1 MDAPI
6 NSDFPLRPI
15 ATAEELMD
23 VAVGIEH
30 EAALRYEQLAA
41 MVARQGKPELATL
54 FERLAEL
61 EKEHEDELT
70 RWAERDGLRAP
81 QSPGFSWRM
90 PETFD
95 PADGGPASGP
105 YEALAVAVRNE
116 ERAFAFY
123 TYVAASALTEE
134 VRRRAE
140 GLAREELEHVG
151 LLRRWRREAFH
162 ASRHARRRTP
172 RTLEELFVLSTA
184 METASAAVNDA
195 AAAAVGA
202 SGAVEAAAVLRR
214 LADKARGHAQG
225 AVPEVPGS
233 DAAEGARAAGLLRS
247 GSLTA
252 EEAVRLSIRDAEE
265 ILDIYLAASE
275 QATEESLLN
284 ESQRLAEQS
293 LSRLALVRSLL
304 SNPDAVA
311 DAA

>member
-15 ATAEELMD
+15 GTAEELMD
-23 VAVGIEH
+23 VAVGMEH

-41 MVARQGKPELATL
+41 MVARQGNPELASL
-54 FERLAEL
+54 FGRLAEL
-61 EKEHEDELT
+61 EKGHEDELT
-70 RWAERDGLRAP
+70 RWADRDGLRAP
-81 QSPGFSWRM
+81 QPAGFSWRM

-95 PADGGPASGP
+95 PADGSSAFGP

-140 GLAREELEHVG
+140 GMAREELEHVS
-151 LLRRWRREAFH
+151 LLRRWRREAYH
-162 ASRHARRRTP
+162 ASQPARRRTP
-172 RTLEELFVLSTA
+172 RTLEELSVLSAA
-184 METASAAVNDA
+184 MEAASAEVNDA
-195 AAAAVGA
+195 AATAVGA
-202 SGAVEAAAVLRR
+202 AGAVEAAAMLRR
-214 LADKARGHAQG
+214 LADKARGHADG
-225 AVPEVPGS
+225 AAPEVPGS
-233 DAAEGARAAGLLRS
+233 DAAEGARAAGLLRP

-252 EEAVRLSIRDAEE
+252 DGAVRLSIRDAEE
-265 ILDIYLAASE
+265 ILDTYLAAAE
-275 QATEESLLN
+275 HATEEALLN

-293 LSRLALVRSLL
+293 LSRLVLVRSLL
-304 SNPDAVA
+304 SNPDAIP

>member
-15 ATAEELMD
+15 GTAEELMD
-23 VAVGIEH
+23 VAVGMEH

-54 FERLAEL
+54 FGRLAEL
-61 EKEHEDELT
+61 EKTHEDQLSH
-70 RWAERDGLRAP
+70 WAQRDGLRAP
-81 QSPGFSWRM
+81 QPVQFSWRM

-95 PADGGPASGP
+95 QAEGSQVFGP

-123 TYVAASALTEE
+123 TYVAASALNEE

-140 GLAREELEHVG
+140 SMAREELEHVS

-162 ASRHARRRTP
+162 ASRQPRRRNP
-172 RTLEELFVLSTA
+172 RTLEELFALSAA
-184 METASAAVNDA
+184 MEIASAEVNDA

-214 LADKARGHAQG
+214 LADKARGHAGG
-225 AVPEVPGS
+225 AAPNVPGS
-233 DAAEGARAAGLLRS
+233 DAAEGARAAGLLRP

-252 EEAVRLSIRDAEE
+252 EKAVRLSIQDAEE
-265 ILDIYLAASE
+265 ILDTYLAAAE
-275 QATEESLLN
+275 HATEETLLN
-284 ESQRLAEQS
+284 EAQKLAEQS
-293 LSRLALVRSLL
+293 LGRLALTRSLL
-304 SNPDAVA
+304 ANPDRA
-311 DAA
+311 

>member
-15 ATAEELMD
+15 GTAEELMD
-23 VAVGIEH
+23 VAVGMEH

-41 MVARQGKPELATL
+41 MVARQGKSELATL
-54 FERLAEL
+54 FGRLAEL
-61 EKEHEDELT
+61 EKTHEDQLS
-70 RWAERDGLRAP
+70 RWAQRDGLRAP
-81 QSPGFSWRM
+81 QPVQFSWRM

-95 PADGGPASGP
+95 QAEGAQVFGP

-123 TYVAASALTEE
+123 TYVAASALNEE

-140 GLAREELEHVG
+140 SMAREELEHVS

-162 ASRHARRRTP
+162 ASRQPRRRNP
-172 RTLEELFVLSTA
+172 RTLEELFALSAA
-184 METASAAVNDA
+184 MEVASAEVNDA

-214 LADKARGHAQG
+214 LADKARGHAGG
-225 AVPEVPGS
+225 AAPNVPGS
-233 DAAEGARAAGLLRS
+233 DAAEGARAAGLLRP

-252 EEAVRLSIRDAEE
+252 EKAVRLSIQDAEE
-265 ILDIYLAASE
+265 ILDTYLAAAE
-275 QATEESLLN
+275 HATEETLLN
-284 ESQRLAEQS
+284 EAQKLAEQS
-293 LSRLALVRSLL
+293 LGRLALTRSLL
-304 SNPDAVA
+304 ANPDRA
-311 DAA
+311 